1 MGGTR
6 PLAGPA
12 PRRVGGDVTRPPS
25 RRRFLAAAVSVAFAG
40 CLVEDESSV
49 AGQTSGTTDDDGSGE
64 MAPAADDESTT
75 GETNEASDDAEPT
88 ANTTADTEYVSPDSA
103 GITTEETDIVRIV
116 ESNLLSQIVAD
127 VTIRNTGE
135 HTYGTLEL
143 RIDAYYEPPEDDRTY
158 HPPRI
163 DERTAV
169 GRTYV
174 EDDFESFGSGTR
186 TFEDVVVQYDA
197 EDANDSTDP
206 AEFDLEIAVRR
217 ANPL

>member
-1 MGGTR
+1 M
-6 PLAGPA
+6 
-12 PRRVGGDVTRPPS
+12 TRPPS
-25 RRRFLAAAVSVAFAG
+25 RRRFLAAAVPVALAG
-40 CLVEDESSV
+40 CLVEDGSNAADRTEGT
-49 AGQTSGTTDDDGSGE
+49 AGGDQSGE
-64 MAPAADDESTT
+64 TAPAADGESTT
-75 GETNEASDDAEPT
+75 GEANDGPDDA
-88 ANTTADTEYVSPDSA
+88 AATADATGDDGDASPGPA
-103 GITTEETDIVRIV
+103 GITVEETEIIRIV

-158 HPPRI
+158 HPPRV

-174 EDDFESFGSGTR
+174 ESDFESFDSGTR
-186 TFEDVVVQYDA
+186 TFEDVVVRYDA
-197 EDANDSTDP
+197 EDANDATDP

-217 ANPL
+217 ANPP